1 MSVGLVALRRNDR
14 ITREDADEKTK
25 YWDDYPTR
33 NYVDR
38 ARAQNAY
45 SEFLGDVFQKPKAL
59 GRSASLVNLTYVRET
74 PSEFPC
80 LKRTSTYSSL
90 APSLSLPQYDREA
103 QRIVHTEK
111 VYKPHYSQWYNNAY
125 SSARYGDT
133 HRAVERPY
141 RNVTADIPRVQ
152 THVPFFTFQ
161 AKRIFHDQREA
172 WNRSYLHGSQ
182 AYLDRY
188 VSSRLRADD
197 FANRF
202 AYSAYEWR
210 KPSSDAF
217 NRHPMYDHNVHVTF
231 APGIPNF
238 YEKQAMRRMYK
249 ATGRLYF

>member
-1 MSVGLVALRRNDR
+1 MS
-14 ITREDADEKTK
+14 DADEKTK

-161 AKRIFHDQREA
+161 AKRIFHDQVGV
-172 WNRSYLHGSQ
+172 L
-182 AYLDRY
+182 LDRWLY
-188 VSSRLRADD
+188 PPDSRADD

-249 ATGRLYF
+249 ASPEDCDF